1 MRTCALFLW
10 IYFCFSF
17 KHFCTLFLYCPSISN
32 FLEDTP
38 PLMFGIFI
46 RLVGLVKLL
55 LPGGVFEMISML
67 FLLNFVVAT
76 VKRYTL
82 RSLVNFFN
90 LRWFYSLCY
99 HFPKCPF
106 LKTLVTLL
114 VYFPPFIIIML
125 GNFYFIKLR
134 LYISLFIH
142 HLDKWI
148 RFGNTIYSFLLK
160 RKGREGWN
168 SRGGGEVWK
177 ITWVN
182 ILKAWVG
189 LNFSQNLIAG
199 GGWIRMTWLEKIWK
213 II

>member
-1 MRTCALFLW
+1 MILF
-10 IYFCFSF
+10 I
-17 KHFCTLFLYCPSISN
+17 
-32 FLEDTP
+32 
-38 PLMFGIFI
+38 
-46 RLVGLVKLL
+46 
-55 LPGGVFEMISML
+55 ML
-67 FLLNFVVAT
+67 
-76 VKRYTL
+76 
-82 RSLVNFFN
+82 S
-90 LRWFYSLCY
+90 
-99 HFPKCPF
+99 FPKMSF
-106 LKTLVTLL
+106 FKDFSYLL
-114 VYFPPFIIIML
+114 VHFPPFIIIML

-182 ILKAWVG
+182 ILKACVG

-199 GGWIRMTWLEKIWK
+199 GGWIRMTWLEKFEKLFSESGTSIRHQRVLFYFIFHRSK
-213 II
+213 FR